1 MGSTSVQ
8 APKIEPVNV
17 YKALTDTARAYREAA
32 PNIVQAEKAI
42 RPEMQKLALADAS
55 TALLGDS
62 RQARQDSAAAQAAL
76 DEARGE
82 RVTLEREIQARI
94 DEIEN
99 RKFNPETER
108 NRLRQQKEDYLG
120 FIGDTQKQ
128 QRELQKTA
136 GLDDGDIAD
145 NAAKAKKL
153 DDVIADYKQA
163 IGVMDAEIAGGD
175 DYLTTEFKKD
185 FDDRNQQDLGKI
197 KLELDNLKTTGALSD
212 EAIEQ
217 LEGNA
222 TAAADAVLDSNPG
235 MVDLADYAVKRQF
248 ETGQELKKAAA
259 DMVKNNVPNYAFVSD
274 YINGLRQ
281 LPVGNFVAFPA
292 EIIRT
297 SANIVET
304 ALKEINY
311 STVINGKTVNPLRA
325 RGLQRLTGM
334 ALTTAAL
341 PLGTVAAAQAVY
353 NIADDEID
361 AMRRYVADWSKNSV
375 LVPFKDDDGKLS
387 YVDFS
392 HLNAYD
398 TVTSPIQTV
407 LNAVNSGRA
416 DEDGLIDDFVL
427 GMFESTKELGSPFIS
442 ESIWTAG
449 LADIFVRGGET
460 RDNRKLWNDK
470 DSIGDKMSKSIGHL
484 VDTQMPLNWK
494 QMQRI
499 GLSLYPVNSLG
510 KFDERG
516 NQYDLGNEL
525 AGIAGLRRVEV
536 NPEKSFN
543 YKITNYKK
551 GIRDSRNL
559 FTAATLKGGV
569 VTPEQIVDAY
579 INSNRALYETNREM
593 FLDMEAAKTLGMSED
608 KLAERM
614 VNRGESTSFGFLTEG
629 LFRPLTISG
638 DVQGLFETKAREI
651 GVRNPFEAAYDVI
664 GRIQEVL
671 SEVPLNGDLFPDIKN
686 PLSSALLPDVVGQA
700 NQLLNNNPANAA
712 MATAPGFIG
721 QQNTNIDPV
730 TRLTSAEEVLLD
742 PLEQRYVKNKRTNTK
757 LT

>member
-17 YKALTDTARAYREAA
+17 YKALTDTARAYRDAA

-259 DMVKNNVPNYAFVSD
+259 DNEFSTIARLAPDLVELYRDSDPGSVDIAELASDKATEMIQRPEMLASEPQTALRDLRTQVERTTPGGALGREVQQATSDMLGQGELTTPTAVMQQVRDQVSNL
-274 YINGLRQ
+274 IG
-281 LPVGNFVAFPA
+281 GPA
-292 EIIRT
+292 T
-297 SANIVET
+297 SAAEQALLSAGGAAPGGAAQADALSRFGQAQLGATQAPASALET
-304 ALKEINY
+304 ALGTAAQQQLGATQGDPSAAQRAMAGAATRDIAATERGASETERALSQAAQTGLGAGPRAEGSREQALTQAGLDLLQQQAGGPSAVQDAMSAQAMQNMQAGVRGASELEQALGLSAMSGMDAQQRAASPEQVALQSRINELIGGAGRL
-311 STVINGKTVNPLRA
+311 SGMEQRQVEQEMLALQQRQGRA
-325 RGLQRLTGM
+325 RDTGAAAAVTGRM
-334 ALTTAAL
+334 AEARRADLGQDLAQASALLGQQDALT
-341 PLGTVAAAQAVY
+341 QA
-353 NIADDEID
+353 
-361 AMRRYVADWSKNSV
+361 
-375 LVPFKDDDGKLS
+375 
-387 YVDFS
+387 
-392 HLNAYD
+392 
-398 TVTSPIQTV
+398 
-407 LNAVNSGRA
+407 
-416 DEDGLIDDFVL
+416 
-427 GMFESTKELGSPFIS
+427 
-442 ESIWTAG
+442 
-449 LADIFVRGGET
+449 
-460 RDNRKLWNDK
+460 
-470 DSIGDKMSKSIGHL
+470 
-484 VDTQMPLNWK
+484 
-494 QMQRI
+494 
-499 GLSLYPVNSLG
+499 
-510 KFDERG
+510 
-516 NQYDLGNEL
+516 
-525 AGIAGLRRVEV
+525 
-536 NPEKSFN
+536 
-543 YKITNYKK
+543 
-551 GIRDSRNL
+551 
-559 FTAATLKGGV
+559 
-569 VTPEQIVDAY
+569 
-579 INSNRALYETNREM
+579 
-593 FLDMEAAKTLGMSED
+593 
-608 KLAERM
+608 
-614 VNRGESTSFGFLTEG
+614 
-629 LFRPLTISG
+629 
-638 DVQGLFETKAREI
+638 
-651 GVRNPFEAAYDVI
+651 
-664 GRIQEVL
+664 RIQEQM
-671 SEVPLNGDLFPDIKN
+671 
-686 PLSSALLPDVVGQA
+686 QA
-700 NQLLNNNPANAA
+700 RA
-712 MATAPGFIG
+712 MG
-721 QQNTNIDPV
+721 QQGAV
-730 TRLTSAEEVLLD
+730 SAAG
-742 PLEQRYVKNKRTNTK
+742 LEAARQDEMLRQQALGQQGGVAAEQLGLARAQQ
-757 LT
+757 LAAERQSGAGF